1 MDLFEDIRAMLGC
14 EYISDIVS
22 SIYIDRARKLMET
35 IDLTKYS
42 ERDIAD
48 MEEYLYG
55 KKRRMEMPEV

>member
-14 EYISDIVS
+14 ESISDIVS